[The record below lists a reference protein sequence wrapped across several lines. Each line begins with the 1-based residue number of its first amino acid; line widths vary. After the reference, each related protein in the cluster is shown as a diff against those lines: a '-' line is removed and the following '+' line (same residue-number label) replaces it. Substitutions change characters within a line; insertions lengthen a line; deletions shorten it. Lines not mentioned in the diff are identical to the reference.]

1 MKTSGKM
8 HYAWWIF
15 IACCF
20 ISAGGFALV
29 FDIVGIYLDTVS
41 ESLSIDMGALT
52 LWLGIESLVEFFVM
66 PFAGKLFTTKR
77 INLFI
82 ALAALLVAG
91 GHAGLLAVH
100 RILAIRHLRRAYRVR
115 HAIPLRASADDAHR
129 QLVRREASGPH
140 ALDCHVVR
148 GRLRHDLGAAVHVLP
163 AGIRMA
169 DDVRHQCGPHCR
181 HDPSLGTVRHQAR
194 SSRRGS

>member
-91 GHAGLLAVH
+91 GTLGFSLCTEFWQF
-100 RILAIRHLRRAYRVR
+100 RRRRSSAIGSARSIRAACSRLPCR
-115 HAIPLRASADDAHR
+115 ARAS
-129 QLVRREASGPH
+129 SP
-140 ALDCHVVR
+140 
-148 GRLRHDLGAAVHVLP
+148 
-163 AGIRMA
+163 
-169 DDVRHQCGPHCR
+169 
-181 HDPSLGTVRHQAR
+181 
-194 SSRRGS
+194 

>member
-91 GHAGLLAVH
+91 GTLGFSLCTDVLLYTSDQAHA
-100 RILAIRHLRRAYRVR
+100 RV
-115 HAIPLRASADDAHR
+115 
-129 QLVRREASGPH
+129 VT
-140 ALDCHVVR
+140 
-148 GRLRHDLGAAVHVLP
+148 
-163 AGIRMA
+163 M
-169 DDVRHQCGPHCR
+169 
-181 HDPSLGTVRHQAR
+181 PSCSTLQF
-194 SSRRGS
+194 SLI

>member
-91 GHAGLLAVH
+91 GTLGFSLCTEFWQFVICGALIGCGMPFLFGLPQTTLIGNWFGEKH
-100 RILAIRHLRRAYRVR
+100 
-115 HAIPLRASADDAHR
+115 
-129 QLVRREASGPH
+129 Q
-140 ALDCHVVR
+140 
-148 GRLRHDLGAAVHVLP
+148 GRMLSIAMSCEGVFHDLGAAVHVLP

-169 DDVRHQCGPHCR
+169 DDVRHQRGPHCR
-181 HDPSLGTVRHQAR
+181 HDSSLGAVRHQAR